1 MKRSGESTQS
11 LSRRQVLAL
20 LGTSA
25 PAILAGCGSRNS
37 PEVEYED
44 GGTVGNL
51 STPEDGNAS
60 NASQAIAAEARAE
73 LADDNY
79 AVELAALELRD
90 HEVVVKDDYRSVVVE
105 GTIENTGEERIEY
118 VEVRTRIYDTDGN
131 HLGRYL
137 DSTSDLAANS
147 MWSFDIIVLEDPSD
161 VGSYD
166 IAVLGALG

>member
-1 MKRSGESTQS
+1 MKRPGENTQS
-11 LSRRQVLAL
+11 PSRRRVLAL
-20 LGTSA
+20 LGASV
-25 PAILAGCGSRNS
+25 PAVLAGCGGRNS

-44 GGTVGNL
+44 GGTIGNL

-105 GTIENTGEERIEY
+105 GTVENTGEERIEH
-118 VEVRTRIYDTDGN
+118 VEVRTRVYDIGGN

-137 DSTSDLAANS
+137 DSTSDLAAGS
-147 MWSFDIIVLEDPSD
+147 TWSFDIIVLEDPGAVS
-161 VGSYD
+161 SYD
-166 IAVLGALG
+166 IAVLGSLG